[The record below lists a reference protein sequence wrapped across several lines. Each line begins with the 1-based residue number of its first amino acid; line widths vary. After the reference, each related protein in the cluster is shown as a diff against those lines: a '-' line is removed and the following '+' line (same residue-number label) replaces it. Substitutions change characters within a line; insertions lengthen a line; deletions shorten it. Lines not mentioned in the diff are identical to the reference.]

1 MRMFIEKGICLGLII
16 FAFSIVG
23 CSKPI
28 PQDKLPTVV
37 NSVKAGMQAATYMAL
52 WTVQSKAPED
62 YEAIKSDIE
71 WFKSQ
76 TEYVMVNDVSASS
89 MTKVLTELIDRL
101 NLRLQITK
109 DEYVKVAIMTIQ
121 IAAAGLNGYFDTYTI
136 PADVKAI
143 TGGAIEGMNDAIAM
157 FEQPEVM

>member
-1 MRMFIEKGICLGLII
+1 MRMFIEKGVVIGLIL
-16 FAFSIVG
+16 FAFSMVG

-52 WTVQSKAPED
+52 WTVQTKAPD
-62 YEAIKSDIE
+62 AYDTVKGDLE
-71 WFKSQ
+71 WFK
-76 TEYVMVNDVSASS
+76 TEAEYVMATDVSASS
-89 MTKVLTELIDRL
+89 MTKVLTDLIDRL
-101 NLRLQITK
+101 NMRLEFVQ

-121 IAAAGLNGYFDTYTI
+121 IAAAGLEGYFDTYTI

-143 TGGAIEGMNDAIAM
+143 TGGAIQGINDAIAM
-157 FEQPEVM
+157 FESEG